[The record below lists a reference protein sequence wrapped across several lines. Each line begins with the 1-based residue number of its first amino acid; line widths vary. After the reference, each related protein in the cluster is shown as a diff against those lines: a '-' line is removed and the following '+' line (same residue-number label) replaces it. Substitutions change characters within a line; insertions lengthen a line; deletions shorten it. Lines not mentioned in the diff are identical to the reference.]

1 VRAVLVAQCFSLGVM
16 GPGGRS
22 EEAVKPWPALVRDY
36 PPPIATGQGNHGRR
50 RTCCAAGHDPSQGH
64 RSASRARR
72 RVRSVTGLR
81 AMSGRGQ
88 GEGPRPT
95 ATRRAWA
102 LIDADT
108 GLYLAGKEPEERVSI
123 ASTTKIMV
131 ALVALDEG
139 VDFDE
144 QVTVS
149 EDAAS
154 YAGSVYSNVGLYPYD
169 RVSVRDLLT
178 AALVP
183 SGTDAVYALAEHLGD
198 GSVDEFVAKMND
210 KAKELDLENTHFEN
224 PAGID
229 ARGNHSSAADLA
241 TITREAMK
249 YPVFREIVDEPEAT
263 ISTQDREIEV
273 FTTNLL
279 VLPNSGY
286 DYGPATGA
294 KTGTS
299 TEAGPC
305 LVASAKSD
313 DESYIVA
320 VLGAAGDLQRFDAA
334 RTALGYGFQ
343 SYDRGPLVD
352 KAETYKTLTLP
363 YRPRET
369 VALAA
374 MEGVF
379 GPSGP
384 GLEVE
389 RRITAGAP
397 PPEVRAGEK
406 LGTLEVFVN
415 GRIIGTSPLVAKT
428 GYEVASP
435 WQKAQRAVAWPA
447 QMLWAVIEGWIS
459 KRVSEGT

>member
-1 VRAVLVAQCFSLGVM
+1 V
-16 GPGGRS
+16 
-22 EEAVKPWPALVRDY
+22 
-36 PPPIATGQGNHGRR
+36 
-50 RTCCAAGHDPSQGH
+50 
-64 RSASRARR
+64 
-72 RVRSVTGLR
+72 RVRMNLVKGAATSVVFLILLLFSPVSSLDR
-81 AMSGRGQ
+81 AAAQETKPEAPPGAPKLNAGSW
-88 GEGPRPT
+88 T
-95 ATRRAWA
+95 

-299 TEAGPC
+299 DQAGFC
-305 LVASAKSD
+305 VVATAQSG
-313 DESYIVA
+313 DESYIA
-320 VLGAAGDLQRFDAA
+320 VVLEAAEDLQRFDAA
-334 RTALGYGFQ
+334 RTALEYGFGE
-343 SYDRGPLVD
+343 YEREPLVERED
-352 KAETYKTLTLP
+352 PYAELKLP
-363 YRPRET
+363 YRRGET
-369 VALAA
+369 VKLVAARDVSALA
-374 MEGVF
+374 
-379 GPSGP
+379 GP
-384 GLEVE
+384 GLEVVRNSTNKE
-389 RRITAGAP
+389 AP
-397 PPEVRAGEK
+397 PSAEAGRK
-406 LGTLEVFVN
+406 LGTVEVSVD
-415 GRIIGTSPLVAKT
+415 GRSVGSSPLVVQK
-428 GYEVASP
+428 GYKEASL
-435 WQKAQRAVAWPA
+435 WQKITY
-447 QMLWAVIEGWIS
+447 WAGGLKRWILS
-459 KRVSEGT
+459 R